1 MKVAILKETFPGER
15 RVAVVPTAVPAF
27 TKAGLDVV
35 VETGAGST
43 AGFADDDYRK
53 AGAGVVSRDEAF
65 GADALLTVRTCG
77 ACGEGWCHDRDRLRP
92 GVVLIGLC
100 DPLSAPGP
108 CQEAAD
114 KGATLF
120 SLELVPRIT
129 RAQSM
134 DVLSSQANIAG
145 YRAVLLAANT
155 LPKILPM
162 MTTAAGTI
170 TPAKLLVLG
179 AGVAG
184 LQAIATAKRL
194 GAQVSAYDVRPAVKE
209 QVQSLGAKFV
219 ELPLE
224 TAATEAAGGY
234 AKAMG
239 DEFYAR
245 QRELLGRVVAESDI
259 VICTALIPGQKA
271 PVLVTREM
279 VAGMRPGSVIVDMA
293 AERGG
298 NCEGSRPDEPV
309 VLDGVTILGP
319 TNLPADVATHTSQLY
334 SRNIATFLTHLV
346 KCGLPTIAH
355 DDEICRDTLVAHGG
369 QIVHPKV
376 RERAGLPPLDVP
388 VEKA

>member
-15 RVAVVPTAVPAF
+15 RVAVVPAAVPALA
-27 TKAGLDVV
+27 KAGLDVV

-239 DEFYAR
+239 EEFYAR

-298 NCEGSRPDEPV
+298 NCEGSRPDETV

-346 KCGLPTIAH
+346 KCGLPNVAH
-355 DDEICRDTLVAHGG
+355 DDEICHDTLVAHEG

-376 RERAGLPPLDVP
+376 RERAGLPPLEVP